1 MKGDMG
7 PGGAVG
13 GTGEKG
19 ERGEA
24 GPSGVMGEKGE
35 RGEAGGGG
43 VITWN
48 QCSWANL
55 NLGLNYGLLAVGSG
69 QGAGVLIRAVSCY
82 CVS

>member
-13 GTGEKG
+13 GIGTSGEKG

-35 RGEAGGGG
+35 RGEVIEAGGGG
-43 VITWN
+43 AITWN

-55 NLGLNYGLLAVGSG
+55 NLGLNYGLLVVGSG
-69 QGAGVLIRAVSCY
+69 QGAGVLI
-82 CVS
+82 